1 MFHKIHLHFVDTIRD
16 ETRRIKALVGEQ
28 LFSPPLEDQK
38 KLQ

>member
-28 LFSPPLEDQK
+28 LFSPLEDQK